1 METKKNLQKLIDS
14 GIPVVL
20 FLMNRDTLV
29 AIIIVLT
36 PITSEKNVSLY
47 ELKNGYRFLISTNN
61 VILVNIV
68 MKTLWTLH

>member
-68 MKTLWTLH
+68 MKTL

>member
-1 METKKNLQKLIDS
+1 METKKNLQKLTDS

-61 VILVNIV
+61 LILVNGIS
-68 MKTLWTLH
+68 